1 MKQTRGKKYK
11 INERIVLKV
20 TPMFTDISKAYF
32 HHMMYVPLL
41 PVVAISIITLCSVFC
56 LGFIKQLF
64 LSELKTFLKLLKFI
78 IFFLLLFAQLFP
90 CSTRGSDGKLIAF
103 PQNCYNWLKTFSS
116 AEELFV
122 YNI

>member
-1 MKQTRGKKYK
+1 MKQRGKKYK

-41 PVVAISIITLCSVFC
+41 PVIAISIIILCVLCS

-64 LSELKTFLKLLKFI
+64 LSESKTFLKLLKFI
-78 IFFLLLFAQLFP
+78 IFFLLLLTHLFP
-90 CSTRGSDGKLIAF
+90 CSTRDSDGKLVAL
-103 PQNCYNWLKTFSS
+103 PQHCCNYSKTFS
-116 AEELFV
+116 FRV
-122 YNI
+122 